1 MKTFSNP
8 HIVSRPFK
16 FTSGMICRRLV
27 VAVWL
32 LFIGSTLSAQSG
44 FVYYNATEFL
54 FVGRGF
60 KDAPTYQRLPM
71 RYQNTVRPELW
82 DISLRPTGMS
92 VCFLSNSPKIAVK
105 WKAGTEEKYPHVAAS
120 LVKGVDLYINEK
132 GTWYFAG
139 LGNPHQP
146 DYNESVLIKGMDTTL
161 KTFMLNLPM
170 YETVDSVYI
179 GVAEGAVI
187 KPPVQKVFSNTK
199 PIVFYGTSIVQG
211 ASAMRPGM
219 AYPSLIARHLNIE
232 TINLG
237 FSGNGLLE
245 TELGKAMTE
254 IDASCYVIDCGPN
267 LTPELAKSRT
277 VPFIRLLTQN
287 KPGVPILLVENI
299 SYPETKFDRNK
310 KEYLD
315 SINLMFKEAYGL
327 LKKEGFQNLY
337 YLPAEGLIGTDSE
350 ATVDGTH
357 LTDLGF
363 MRIAEQIETELKRI
377 LKTR

>member
-8 HIVSRPFK
+8 HIISRPFEC
-16 FTSGMICRRLV
+16 TSGMVCRRLAF
-27 VAVWL
+27 AVWL
-32 LFIGSTLSAQSG
+32 LFIGSMLSAQNG
-44 FVYYNATEFL
+44 FVYHNATEFL

-71 RYQNTVRPELW
+71 RYKNTVRPELW

-92 VCFLSNSPKIAVK
+92 VCFLSNAPKIAVK
-105 WKAGTEEKYPHVAAS
+105 WKTGTEEKYPHVAAS
-120 LVKGVDLYINEK
+120 LVKGVDLYIKEK
-132 GTWYFAG
+132 GAWYFAG
-139 LGNPHQP
+139 LGNPRQP
-146 DYNESVLIKGMDTTL
+146 VYNESVLINGMDTTL
-161 KTFMLNLPM
+161 KEFMLNLPM

-187 KPPVQKVFSNTK
+187 KPPLQKVFSNTK

-277 VPFIRLLTQN
+277 VPFIRLLSQN

-310 KEYLD
+310 KQYLD
-315 SINLMFKEAYGL
+315 SINRMFKEAYGL
-327 LKKEGFQNLY
+327 LKKEGFQHLY
-337 YLPAEGLIGTDSE
+337 YLPAAGLIGTDSE

-363 MRIAEQIETELKRI
+363 MRIAGQIETELKRI

>member
-1 MKTFSNP
+1 MTVAFYKVISITLLRN
-8 HIVSRPFK
+8 
-16 FTSGMICRRLV
+16 LV
-27 VAVWL
+27 VAVLL
-32 LFIGSTLSAQSG
+32 LFVTDRVVAQSP
-44 FVYYNATEFL
+44 FVYHNATEFP

-60 KDAPTYQRLPM
+60 KEAPTYQRLPM
-71 RYQNTVRPELW
+71 PYKNIVRPELW

-92 VCFLSNSPKIAVK
+92 VCFVSNSPRIAVK
-105 WKAGTEEKYPHVAAS
+105 WKTGNEEQYPHVAAS
-120 LVKGVDLYINEK
+120 LVKGVDLYIKEN

-146 DYNESVLIKGMDTTL
+146 VYNEAVLIKGMDTTM

-187 KPPVQKVFSNTK
+187 KSPAQKVYSNNK
-199 PIVFYGTSIVQG
+199 PIVFYGTSITQG

-219 AYPSLIARHLNIE
+219 AYPSIIARHLNIE

-237 FSGNGLLE
+237 FSGNGRLE
-245 TELGKAMTE
+245 PELGKAMTA

-267 LTPELAKSRT
+267 LSPELAGSRT
-277 VPFIRLLTQN
+277 APFIRLLRGN
-287 KPGVPILLVENI
+287 RPNVPILLVENI
-299 SYPETKFDRNK
+299 SYPETRFDRTK
-310 KEYLD
+310 RAYLD
-315 SINLMFKEAYGL
+315 SINRMFKEAYGL
-327 LKKEGFQNLY
+327 LKKEGVSNLY
-337 YLPAEGLIGTDSE
+337 YLPAKGLIGTDGE

-363 MRIAEQIETELKRI
+363 MRIAAQLEKQLRLI
-377 LKTR
+377 LKLR